1 MESDTSFLLI
11 GALATQ
17 ANTTKDTIRHYDEMG
32 LLKSRKRQAGSRLY
46 TEFHPECIERIKMI
60 KGAQAIGFTLNEFK
74 RHLNDHFNGTL
85 NIDKDLITISKKLTE
100 AKRQKTEIINTI
112 NQLSAC
118 YTILEEIKSEN
129 IGFIS
134 NSEWGKRIAA
144 HLSLTLT

>member
-1 MESDTSFLLI
+1 
-11 GALATQ
+11 
-17 ANTTKDTIRHYDEMG
+17 
-32 LLKSRKRQAGSRLY
+32 
-46 TEFHPECIERIKMI
+46 MI

-112 NQLSAC
+112 NRLSAC
-118 YTILEEIKSEN
+118 YTILEEIKSAN

-144 HLSLTLT
+144 HLSLT

>member
-74 RHLNDHFNGTL
+74 RHLNDYFNGTPL
-85 NIDKDLITISKKLTE
+85 NIDKELITISEKLTE

-118 YTILEEIKSEN
+118 YTILEEIKSDN

-134 NSEWGKRIAA
+134 KSEWEKRIAA
-144 HLSLTLT
+144 QLSLT

>member
-11 GALATQ
+11 GALAAQ

-74 RHLNDHFNGTL
+74 RHLNDYFNGTPL
-85 NIDKDLITISKKLTE
+85 NIDKELITISEKLTE

-118 YTILEEIKSEN
+118 YTILEEIKSDN

-134 NSEWGKRIAA
+134 KSEWEKRIAA
-144 HLSLTLT
+144 HLSLT

>member
-11 GALATQ
+11 GTLATQ
-17 ANTTKDTIRHYDEMG
+17 ANTTKDTIRHYDQMG

-60 KGAQAIGFTLNEFK
+60 KSAQAIGFTLTEFK
-74 RHLNDHFNGTL
+74 SHLNDHFNGTF
-85 NIDKDLITISKKLTE
+85 NIDRDLIAISKKLAE
-100 AKRQKTEIINTI
+100 AKRQKIEIINII

-118 YTILEEIKSEN
+118 YTILEEIKSDN

-134 NSEWGKRIAA
+134 KSDWEKRLAEQ
-144 HLSLTLT
+144 LFLT

>member
-1 MESDTSFLLI
+1 MSAYFLEHH
-11 GALATQ
+11 Q
-17 ANTTKDTIRHYDEMG
+17 
-32 LLKSRKRQAGSRLY
+32 
-46 TEFHPECIERIKMI
+46 MI

-112 NQLSAC
+112 NRLSA
-118 YTILEEIKSEN
+118 YYIILEEIKSDN

-134 NSEWGKRIAA
+134 KSEWEKRIAA
-144 HLSLTLT
+144 QLCLT

>member
-1 MESDTSFLLI
+1 MRYS
-11 GALATQ
+11 
-17 ANTTKDTIRHYDEMG
+17 Y
-32 LLKSRKRQAGSRLY
+32 LKLDKNYIFKECKRY
-46 TEFHPECIERIKMI
+46 
-60 KGAQAIGFTLNEFK
+60 
-74 RHLNDHFNGTL
+74 LNDHFNGTL
-85 NIDKDLITISKKLTE
+85 NIDKYLITISEKLTE

-144 HLSLTLT
+144 HLSLT